1 MTYVLSRQVKPVGVL
16 AFSLAYYF
24 GLYRAGALGYL
35 NTSLQSN
42 LNRAAESL
50 AKKYNI
56 RKAED
61 YLQ

>member
-1 MTYVLSRQVKPVGVL
+1 MISRQVRPVGVL

-35 NTSLQSN
+35 NSSLQSG
-42 LNRAAESL
+42 LNRAAETL
-50 AKKYNI
+50 AKKYNV
-56 RKAED
+56 RKTEE

>member
-1 MTYVLSRQVKPVGVL
+1 MGVL